1 MQNQIFWS
9 LVERL
14 KTLRSTIE
22 DFISIFHFASSEV
35 FNTNENLDDKKFLN
49 DDGVMRFSIKVSN
62 VKIYLTRAWT
72 ENNPAS
78 SESSNHPVFVVP
90 GCCLIL
96 QQRLPRMKP
105 RILVGIQPT
114 DLCRLCH
121 RKRYK
126 VNEVRHQLLFSV
138 GIFSSQKTLCI
149 YARVN
154 WVQFGKVFPTKRKYQ
169 RFPSLFYDWPLLKI
183 EKNELGKCWRWPYQW
198 RCRRL
203 RCCRRRRTVR
213 RPSIVGR
220 NHRFNLE
227 QQ

>member
-1 MQNQIFWS
+1 MFGQLPISSPLLSYNFYSQCCILFPQTNVLRRCHLAENMKPYQIFHGGILVLSRLLCLPLLVILNVFKRFDWIDKFNLVWIQLTMQNQIFRS

-22 DFISIFHFASSEV
+22 DSISIFHFASSEV

-114 DLCRLCH
+114 DLCRLCQ
-121 RKRYK
+121 RKKCK
-126 VNEVRHQLLFSV
+126 VTR
-138 GIFSSQKTLCI
+138 
-149 YARVN
+149 
-154 WVQFGKVFPTKRKYQ
+154 
-169 RFPSLFYDWPLLKI
+169 
-183 EKNELGKCWRWPYQW
+183 
-198 RCRRL
+198 
-203 RCCRRRRTVR
+203 
-213 RPSIVGR
+213 
-220 NHRFNLE
+220 
-227 QQ
+227 